1 MRWSQFRV
9 GSARSLYI
17 DGFDVALFRD
27 GDALYAVKNF
37 CPHQQF
43 RKLHEG
49 EICDGAVTCP
59 MHGWTFDLATGVAR
73 TGQGRFTIYPVTIV
87 NDEIYVD
94 LPA

>member
-1 MRWSQFRV
+1 M
-9 GSARSLYI
+9 I
-17 DGFDVALFRD
+17 DENDVALFRLD
-27 GDALYAVKNF
+27 DTIYAVRNI

-59 MHGWTFDLATGVAR
+59 MHGWTFDLATGIAR
-73 TGQGRFTIYPVTIV
+73 TGQGRLVTYPVSIV
-87 NDEIYVD
+87 DDEIYVA